1 MRGITGAVAFAAAF
15 SSATAAF
22 QGFNYGSTFTNGA
35 AKAVSDFEAEFK
47 NAQGL
52 VGAPGTGFT
61 SARLYT
67 TIVSWHHY
75 DKTPLP
81 KPRD

>member
-1 MRGITGAVAFAAAF
+1 MRSGGLVALAATI
-15 SSATAAF
+15 STATAAY

-35 AKAVSDFEAEFK
+35 AKQEADFEAEFK

-52 VGAPGTGFT
+52 IGAPGVFN

-67 TIVSWHHY
+67 TIVSLARFTGTLNVY
-75 DKTPLP
+75 YGS
-81 KPRD
+81 